1 MDTIRAQQQSK
12 KCIRDAKFSN
22 ASCLCLSGHVESCVL
37 AVVNCTFLNIRCIVL
52 TTSCSMDDFLS
63 VQVEVQN
70 ALFIGAYILD
80 TFMFPAFFV
89 CFTNHVIVICTKQCK
104 IHWETPVK
112 MREGHFAFV
121 FAVFSNVVGRAAS

>member
-80 TFMFPAFFV
+80 TFMFPAFFCV
-89 CFTNHVIVICTKQCK
+89 FYQSCYSYMY
-104 IHWETPVK
+104 ET
-112 MREGHFAFV
+112 MQD
-121 FAVFSNVVGRAAS
+121 SL